1 MSLRSI
7 AQRFKNE
14 VEVYR
19 RVWGD
24 PRTPRVSRWLLGCA
38 IAYLAMPFDLIPD
51 FIPVLGQLD
60 DIVIV
65 PFLVYLAVRWVPPS
79 VIAEHRA
86 AVTPA
91 QDPPSSEKRPNPE
104 G

>member
-1 MSLRSI
+1 MDLRSI

-19 RVWGD
+19 RVWRD

-38 IAYLAMPFDLIPD
+38 IGYLAMPFDLIPD

-65 PFLVYLAVRWVPPS
+65 PLLVYLAVRWVPPG

-86 AVTPA
+86 AIIHT
-91 QDPPSSEKRPNPE
+91 QDPLSGEKNPKD
-104 G
+104 